1 MIVAS
6 NNHYSGFGP
15 RTANMFKNIVGL
27 EEATWKVKK
36 VPLTHESKLSTTNTK
51 PTTQINND
59 TDLQM
64 LLEIHRHY
72 RLL

>member
-1 MIVAS
+1 
-6 NNHYSGFGP
+6 
-15 RTANMFKNIVGL
+15 MFKNIVGL

-36 VPLTHESKLSTTNTK
+36 VPLTQESKLSTTNTK

-64 LLEIHRHY
+64 LLEIHRHH

>member
-1 MIVAS
+1 MLA
-6 NNHYSGFGP
+6 GFGP

-36 VPLTHESKLSTTNTK
+36 VPLSQESKLSTTNTK

-59 TDLQM
+59 TDLQI

>member
-1 MIVAS
+1 MLA
-6 NNHYSGFGP
+6 GFGP

-27 EEATWKVKK
+27 DEATWKVKK
-36 VPLTHESKLSTTNTK
+36 VPLTQESKLSTTNTK
-51 PTTQINND
+51 ATTPINND